1 MTEKRLVPANVA
13 ARAQSAGRMPVAFG
27 RRFFLFLFMGLV
39 WIAPAWRDPRFLY
52 ALALWDAMAL
62 ALWGWDLSRLP
73 KPGQIEVQRVW
84 DEPLGLAKPM
94 HVAIEI
100 QNTSRTSIAAK
111 VTDEPP
117 QSFCN
122 GLPGLEI
129 SAGAGKSGSGS
140 YAIEPR
146 SRGDARFGDVWLRY
160 SSPFLFAERW
170 ARAGMEQTVRV
181 YPNLEE
187 AQKLRIYL
195 IRSRQIELEKRL
207 KRQRGYGREFESLR
221 EYRAGDEWR
230 DICWSA
236 TARRGK
242 LITKVH
248 QIERSQ
254 TVWIILDAGRLLR
267 ARVDN
272 LTKLDYTVEAA
283 LGLAQVAF
291 YSGDRVALLA
301 YGRKPQQRVAPGRG
315 MAHLRAMVESL
326 ALVHTEP
333 YEADHLLAAELLL
346 SLQSRRSLIV
356 WLTDLAET
364 AATPEVIECAA
375 RMATRHLVLLGII
388 GQPELHR
395 VVAASPENKNEMYRY
410 TAALEIVQRRDLLL
424 RRLRQQGALTLE
436 VDPTKLSTALVNRY
450 LEVKERSLL

>member
-1 MTEKRLVPANVA
+1 MTQRRLVPANVS
-13 ARAQSAGRMPVAFG
+13 ARAQSAGSIGIAFG

-39 WIAPAWRDPRFLY
+39 WIAPAWREPRFLY
-52 ALALWDAMAL
+52 ALLLWDLIGGAI
-62 ALWGWDLSRLP
+62 WVWDVTHLP
-73 KPGQIEVQRVW
+73 KPEQIEVRRIW
-84 DEPLGLAKPM
+84 TEPLGLTKP
-94 HVAIEI
+94 IEVGI
-100 QNTSRTSIAAK
+100 EVHNGSKTSITAK
-111 VTDEPP
+111 VTDEQPET
-117 QSFCN
+117 FRRE
-122 GLPGLEI
+122 LPSIEI
-129 SAGAGKSGSGS
+129 SARGGGTGSGS
-140 YAIEPR
+140 YSIEPR

-160 SSPFLFAERW
+160 SGPLLFAERW
-170 ARAGMEQTVRV
+170 ARASVGQTVRV
-181 YPNLEE
+181 YPNIEE

-254 TVWIILDAGRLLR
+254 TVWIVLDAGRLLR

-315 MAHLRAMVESL
+315 MSHLRAMVESL

-333 YEADHLLAAELLL
+333 FEADHLLAAELLL

-375 RMATRHLVLLGII
+375 RMAKRHLVLLGII
-388 GQPELHR
+388 GQPELNR
-395 VVAASPENKNEMYRY
+395 MVAAGPENKNEMYRY
-410 TAALEIVQRRDLLL
+410 TAALEIVERRDLLL

-436 VDPTKLSTALVNRY
+436 VDPRKLSTALVNRY

>member
-1 MTEKRLVPANVA
+1 MTEKRLVPADVT
-13 ARAQSAGRMPVAFG
+13 ARARSAGWIPVAFG
-27 RRFFLFLFMGLV
+27 RRFFLFLFMGFV
-39 WIAPAWRDPRFLY
+39 WIAPAWREPRFLW
-52 ALALWDAMAL
+52 AMLIWDLIGGVLWLWDVN
-62 ALWGWDLSRLP
+62 GLP
-73 KPGQIEVQRVW
+73 KPAQIEVTRVW
-84 DEPLGLAKPM
+84 SEPLGLTKAM
-94 HVAIEI
+94 RVAIQI
-100 QNTSRTSIAAK
+100 RNASKTPILAK
-111 VTDEPP
+111 VNDEPP
-117 QSFCN
+117 ETFCRE
-122 GLPGLEI
+122 LPNIEI
-129 SAGAGKSGSGS
+129 SVRGGGTGIGS
-140 YAIEPR
+140 YPIEPR
-146 SRGDARFGDVWLRY
+146 SRGDAHFGDVWLRY
-160 SSPFLFAERW
+160 TSPLLFAERW
-170 ARAGMEQTVRV
+170 ARAKMAQAVRV
-181 YPNLEE
+181 YPNIEE

-221 EYRAGDEWR
+221 EYREGDEWR

-254 TVWIILDAGRLLR
+254 TVWIVLDAGRLLR
-267 ARVDN
+267 ARVDR
-272 LTKLDYTVEAA
+272 LTKLDYTVDAA
-283 LGLAQVAF
+283 LSLAQVAF
-291 YSGDRVALLA
+291 YSGDRVAMLA
-301 YGRKPQQRVAPGRG
+301 YGRRPQQRVAPGRG
-315 MAHLRAMVESL
+315 MSHLRAMVESL

-333 YEADHLLAAELLL
+333 FEADHLLAAELLL

-388 GQPELHR
+388 GQPELHG
-395 VVAASPENKNEMYRY
+395 VVAASPENKSEMFRY
-410 TAALEIVQRRDLLL
+410 TAALEIVQRRELLL

-436 VDPTKLSTALVNRY
+436 VDPRNLATSVVNRY

>member
-1 MTEKRLVPANVA
+1 MTEKRLVPADVV
-13 ARAQSAGRMPVAFG
+13 ARAQSAGRIPVAFG

-52 ALALWDAMAL
+52 ALAFWDVMAV
-62 ALWGWDLSRLP
+62 ALWAWDLSRLP
-73 KPGQIEVQRVW
+73 KPAQIEVRRIW
-84 DEPLGLAKPM
+84 SEPLGLAKPM
-94 HVAIEI
+94 RVGLEVR
-100 QNTSRTSIAAK
+100 NTSSTPITAK
-111 VTDEPP
+111 VNDEAPE
-117 QSFCN
+117 SFCRE
-122 GLPGLEI
+122 LPSIEI
-129 SAGAGKSGSGS
+129 SARGAGTGNGS

-160 SSPFLFAERW
+160 SSPFLFAECW
-170 ARAGMEQTVRV
+170 ARVSMGQTVRV
-181 YPNLEE
+181 YPNIEE

-242 LITKVH
+242 LITKIH
-248 QIERSQ
+248 QVERSQ
-254 TVWIILDAGRLLR
+254 TIWIVLDAGRLLR
-267 ARVDN
+267 ARVDH
-272 LTKLDYTVEAA
+272 LTKLDYTVDAA
-283 LGLAQVAF
+283 LSLAQVAF

-315 MAHLRAMVESL
+315 MSHLRAMVESL

-333 YEADHLLAAELLL
+333 FEADHLLAADLLL

>member
-1 MTEKRLVPANVA
+1 MTEKRLVPADVV
-13 ARAQSAGRMPVAFG
+13 ARAQSAGRIPAAFG
-27 RRFFLFLFMGLV
+27 RRFFLFLFMGLA

-52 ALALWDAMAL
+52 GLALWDVMAV
-62 ALWGWDLSRLP
+62 ALWAWDLSRLP
-73 KPGQIEVQRVW
+73 KPTQIEVRRVW
-84 DEPLGLAKPM
+84 SEPLGLAKPM
-94 HVAIEI
+94 RVGLEVR
-100 QNTSRTSIAAK
+100 NTSSTPISAK
-111 VTDEPP
+111 VNDEAPE
-117 QSFCN
+117 SFCRE
-122 GLPGLEI
+122 LPSIEI
-129 SAGAGKSGSGS
+129 SARGTGAGNGS

-170 ARAGMEQTVRV
+170 ARASMGQTVRV
-181 YPNLEE
+181 YPNIEE

-248 QIERSQ
+248 QVERSQ
-254 TVWIILDAGRLLR
+254 TIWIVLDAGRLLR
-267 ARVDN
+267 ARVDR
-272 LTKLDYTVEAA
+272 LTKLDYTVDAA
-283 LGLAQVAF
+283 LSLAQVAF

-315 MAHLRAMVESL
+315 MSHLRAMVESL
-326 ALVHTEP
+326 ALVHAEP
-333 YEADHLLAAELLL
+333 FEADHLLAAELLL

-375 RMATRHLVLLGII
+375 RMAARHLVLLGII

-395 VVAASPENKNEMYRY
+395 VVAASPENKNEMYLY

>member
-13 ARAQSAGRMPVAFG
+13 ARAQSAGRLPFAFG

-39 WIAPAWRDPRFLY
+39 WIAPAWREPRFLY
-52 ALALWDAMAL
+52 AMALWDLMAL
-62 ALWGWDLSRLP
+62 VLWAWELSRLP
-73 KPGQIEVQRVW
+73 KPEQIEVERVW
-84 DEPLGLAKPM
+84 TEPLGLAKAM
-94 HVAIEI
+94 QVEIKLRNASSVAISANVSDEAPE
-100 QNTSRTSIAAK
+100 TFCGELPSI
-111 VTDEPP
+111 
-117 QSFCN
+117 
-122 GLPGLEI
+122 EI
-129 SAGAGKSGSGS
+129 SARGKAAGSGS
-140 YAIEPR
+140 YSIEPR

-160 SSPFLFAERW
+160 TSSFLFAERW
-170 ARAGMEQTVRV
+170 ARASVGQTVRV
-181 YPNLEE
+181 YPNIEE

-221 EYRAGDEWR
+221 EYREGDEWR

-254 TVWIILDAGRLLR
+254 TVWIVLDAGRLLR
-267 ARVDN
+267 ARVDR
-272 LTKLDYTVEAA
+272 LTKLDYTVDAA
-283 LGLAQVAF
+283 LSLAQVAF

-315 MAHLRAMVESL
+315 MSHLRAMVESL
-326 ALVHTEP
+326 AQVHTEP
-333 YEADHLLAAELLL
+333 FEADHLLAAELLL

-375 RMATRHLVLLGII
+375 RMAKRHLVLLGII

-395 VVAASPENKNEMYRY
+395 VVAASPGDKSEMYRY

-436 VDPTKLSTALVNRY
+436 VDPTKLSTAVVNRY